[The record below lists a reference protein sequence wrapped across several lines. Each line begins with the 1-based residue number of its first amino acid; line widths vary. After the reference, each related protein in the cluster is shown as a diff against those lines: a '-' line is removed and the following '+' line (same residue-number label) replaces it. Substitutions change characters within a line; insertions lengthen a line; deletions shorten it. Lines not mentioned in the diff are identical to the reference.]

1 MWKFLAAC
9 VIAAGCGGGGG
20 GDDGGDDGGPDA
32 AFDPTP
38 QLDDAPARIQVSAQT
53 SPTTGNTF
61 VMGRLITDPPLW
73 PYDIDAP
80 VGSCRYSA
88 IATTNDCSPF
98 CDLGEY
104 CVDGACLAEPPG
116 RSAGELSA
124 ASASATRPIP
134 YLDGGYYHYEAT
146 DVFPAG
152 TAVTVSATGAEVAA
166 FSAMTTM
173 PVQLELVPDPD
184 RRLVAGQTLTLA
196 WVPADPGSRVRITLG
211 ADNGHAML
219 RSALIECDLPDEAG
233 SVVIPEAMITRF
245 VDPANWSC
253 GECLDHELKRYR
265 RARATAGA
273 TEVDLWLAA
282 VRSLFL
288 VPER

>member
-88 IATTNDCSPF
+88 I
-98 CDLGEY
+98 
-104 CVDGACLAEPPG
+104 
-116 RSAGELSA
+116 
-124 ASASATRPIP
+124 
-134 YLDGGYYHYEAT
+134 
-146 DVFPAG
+146 
-152 TAVTVSATGAEVAA
+152 GAEVAA